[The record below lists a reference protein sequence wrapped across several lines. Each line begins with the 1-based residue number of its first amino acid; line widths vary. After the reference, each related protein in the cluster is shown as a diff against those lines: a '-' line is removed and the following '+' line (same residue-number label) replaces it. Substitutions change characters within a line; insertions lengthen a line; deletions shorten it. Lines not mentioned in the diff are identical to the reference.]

1 MNNQFCR
8 KICRHHVEEVQISLL
23 YNCCDVASNK
33 LFTDMY
39 SRKRRETSRKRE
51 VHSDN
56 GLNYNE
62 PERKK
67 KLFTSDNVLYTTT
80 M

>member
-23 YNCCDVASNK
+23 YNCCELASNK

-39 SRKRRETSRKRE
+39 SKREEKLAGLRE

-67 KLFTSDNVLYTTT
+67 RLFTSDNVLYTTT